1 MMKQLRE
8 KNGNGAPVRLAQA
21 TPSFPAASSASHSER
36 ILLAGTGRTA
46 MRVCE
51 QLLCGSTPRILV
63 GVIGTS
69 SPGLSSSNWPDVP
82 MLGSFDDLVTVVL
95 SHCVDHVHV
104 AVPPKNW
111 SPALPAVMGKA
122 RAMGL
127 PVTLHVSL
135 VDEAIGGPEDETLQV
150 QAFREHPSM
159 LGARRFAKRLVDVI
173 VALMALVALLPLFAA
188 IAILIKGTSTGPIL
202 FRQPRVGYRRRQF
215 QMYKFRTMV
224 ENAEE
229 LRREV
234 QALNDARGISF
245 KVFRDPRVTRVGSML
260 RRSSLDELPQLF
272 NVLRGEMTLVGPR
285 PIPVWVAEQ
294 LEEHSYF
301 RRFAVLP
308 GLTGLWQVEG
318 REQDF
323 DKMARQD
330 LRYIDRW
337 SLGLDLKLLART
349 IPAVFRGE
357 GAH

>member
-8 KNGNGAPVRLAQA
+8 KNGNGAPVKLTQA
-21 TPSFPAASSASHSER
+21 EISFPVASSTTTGER

-51 QLLCGSTPRILV
+51 QLLRNCTPKVLV
-63 GVIGTS
+63 GAIGTT
-69 SPGLSSSNWPDVP
+69 SPGLSRSNWPDVP
-82 MLGSFDDLVTVVL
+82 LLGSFDDLGTVIL

-104 AVPPKNW
+104 ALPTKNW
-111 SPALPAVMGKA
+111 SQTLPAVVGKA
-122 RAMGL
+122 REMGL

-135 VDEAIGGPEDETLQV
+135 LEEGAGEPDETIQV
-150 QAFREHPSM
+150 QVFRAHPSM
-159 LGARRFAKRLVDVI
+159 LGARRFAKRLVDVT
-173 VALMALVALLPLFAA
+173 LALVALVALSPLFAA
-188 IAILIKGTSTGPIL
+188 VALLIKGTSRGPIL

-215 QMYKFRTMV
+215 HMYKFRTMV

-234 QALNDARGISF
+234 EALNDARGISF

-260 RRSSLDELPQLF
+260 RRSSLDELPQLL
-272 NVLRGEMTLVGPR
+272 NVLRGEMALVGPR
-285 PIPVWVAEQ
+285 PIPIWVAAQ
-294 LEEHSYF
+294 LEDHSHF
-301 RRFAVLP
+301 RRFTVLP

-349 IPAVFRGE
+349 IPAVFRGD